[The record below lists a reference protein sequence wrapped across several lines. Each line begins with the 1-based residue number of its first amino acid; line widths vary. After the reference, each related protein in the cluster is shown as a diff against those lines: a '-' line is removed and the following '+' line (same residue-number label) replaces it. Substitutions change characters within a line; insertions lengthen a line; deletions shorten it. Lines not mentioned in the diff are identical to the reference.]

1 MSSNFPN
8 GFAAGVTI
16 RGLPLLQTHSGEI
29 FWVNS
34 STTAVAKGAIG
45 GSDGGDGSYRRPFA
59 TLDFAVGKCLANR
72 GDIIVLMP
80 NHAETLAAAVA
91 LDVAGIAVIGLG
103 QGTNRPTFTGGVAAD
118 LFAVSADN
126 VTISNLFF
134 NEKTT
139 AATTNSTIDIAA
151 ANCTVQNCH
160 FDVGAN
166 ETLGLTVTA
175 AGEIVWFEGNEFVV
189 TANGPTNF
197 IQLEGVVD
205 QPTFIDNLF
214 VGSDG
219 TNPLDD
225 VGAISFESQACT
237 NPVFKGNRVMGNG
250 KAVNL
255 LVSHGSVVGVYS
267 DDPYTVTGEMDT
279 DDSAAVY
286 NAAGGAVMMTIT
298 PTGPIYDVTLDLD
311 NNKASTGLLI
321 VYTTSTVQ
329 FIIERKIDGTQW
341 RVTDH
346 WPSTGSN
353 TGLAVADIGNDLDAA
368 DDGVGKRF
376 NLGNIGADEEVRIMF
391 ETDTEQGDTEIP
403 FALTFRGSE
412 PVLTIV
418 AAV

>member
-8 GFAAGVTI
+8 GFASGVTI
-16 RGLPLLQTHSGEI
+16 RGLPLMQTHSGEV

-34 STTAVAKGAIG
+34 STTATAKGAIG
-45 GSDGGDGSYRRPFA
+45 GSDGGDGTYRRPFA
-59 TLDFAVGKCLANR
+59 TLDFAVGKCTADR

-80 NHAETLAAAVA
+80 NHTETLAAAVA

-118 LFAVSADN
+118 LFAVSAAN
-126 VTISNLFF
+126 ITISNLFF

-139 AATTNSTIDIAA
+139 AAATNSTIDIAA

-160 FDVGAN
+160 FDLGAN
-166 ETLGLTVTA
+166 ETLSLTVTA

-189 TANGPTNF
+189 TANGPTNC

-219 TNPLDD
+219 TNAVDD
-225 VGAISFESQACT
+225 VGVISFESQACT

-250 KAVNL
+250 VAVNL
-255 LVSHGSVVGVYS
+255 LVSHGSLVGVYS
-267 DDPYTVTGEMDT
+267 DDPYTVTGEMDVDVT
-279 DDSAAVY
+279 ASDYTTV
-286 NAAGGAVMMTIT
+286 GGIPMLTIT
-298 PTGPIYDVTLDLD
+298 PTGPIYDVTLDID
-311 NNKASTGLLI
+311 NNQASTGLMI
-321 VYTTSTVQ
+321 IYTTQTVQ
-329 FIIERKIDGTQW
+329 FVVERKVDGTAW

-346 WPSTGSN
+346 WPTAGP
-353 TGLAVADIGNDLDAA
+353 TGLAVPDAADDLDAA

-376 NLGNIGADEEVRIMF
+376 ILGNIGADEEVRINI
-391 ETDTEQGDTEIP
+391 ELSAENGDCALP

-418 AAV
+418 AA